1 MANFLALLRYL
12 IGKLL
17 LRKYLLAYGLVMFA
31 LGFIT
36 AQTLATSRQVADETA
51 QNEATA
57 PDVPVQRRV
66 FVAPEAPLKAPKIAA
81 GEAQKV
87 QLVIER
93 GDTLI
98 GVLTKAGIDSKEA
111 FAVTRALK
119 KVYDVRSINV
129 GDELYATF
137 RENQQ
142 SGDLEFT
149 SLIVEKSDYRLTL
162 LKQENGEFD
171 AQRQEKKLERHVNRA
186 GGVISSSLFQ
196 LATEL
201 EVPSSVMM
209 EAIKAYSYDVD
220 FQRDIRNGNNFEVVY
235 ETYVDDKGQFVREG
249 DMLFASL
256 LVNGEEL
263 KIFRFTTPD
272 GDTDYYTE
280 DGHSVKKALLRTP
293 INGARISSGFGM
305 RRHPVLGYS
314 RMHKGV
320 DFAAPRGTPVYA
332 AGDGTIDMIG
342 RRGGY
347 GNYVRIRHNPEYS
360 TAYAHLYKFANGMK
374 RGRHVKQGQVIAY
387 SGSTG
392 VSTGPHLHY
401 EVLIAGRQVNPNKV
415 KMTPGRK
422 LDKRELAT
430 FNDAKKKMIALRSSL
445 PLRSQVARN

>member
-1 MANFLALLRYL
+1 
-12 IGKLL
+12 
-17 LRKYLLAYGLVMFA
+17 
-31 LGFIT
+31 
-36 AQTLATSRQVADETA
+36 
-51 QNEATA
+51 
-57 PDVPVQRRV
+57 
-66 FVAPEAPLKAPKIAA
+66 
-81 GEAQKV
+81 
-87 QLVIER
+87 
-93 GDTLI
+93 
-98 GVLTKAGIDSKEA
+98 
-111 FAVTRALK
+111 
-119 KVYDVRSINV
+119 
-129 GDELYATF
+129 
-137 RENQQ
+137 
-142 SGDLEFT
+142 
-149 SLIVEKSDYRLTL
+149 
-162 LKQENGEFD
+162 
-171 AQRQEKKLERHVNRA
+171 
-186 GGVISSSLFQ
+186 
-196 LATEL
+196 
-201 EVPSSVMM
+201 MM